1 MSDKGVLEILNTHL
15 KDAIINHHCST
26 NTPLKYVCSSGPLA
40 LTRSQMTKINTPGKE
55 IYKKLLFPLF
65 LFSNIW
71 TNLRTGVLFFDEEQI
86 IQESAIIYTAKRNQE
101 ILKQVNYSPDW

>member
-26 NTPLKYVCSSGPLA
+26 NTPLKYVCSSGPLVCSSGPLG

-55 IYKKLLFPLF
+55 IYTKLLFPLF
-65 LFSNIW
+65 SFSNIW
-71 TNLRTGVLFFDEEQI
+71 TNLRTGVLFFDG
-86 IQESAIIYTAKRNQE
+86 
-101 ILKQVNYSPDW
+101 